1 MPQIGLDHAGTSKA
15 NVKAQAEV
23 LVKKFASD
31 KARVWPATLL
41 ADHRELQDLPWAM
54 GNACQLDHV
63 AALSMH
69 TLSPK
74 LRTLLTKSGSDDGT
88 DLREALLKDSAT
100 EWREAGAVP
109 CLMQMMQ
116 VENAARRKVLVEIL
130 SQNKD
135 KAATIALARRALT
148 DLNPEVRQAAA
159 RALLDRPR
167 EDYRPLLL
175 DGLRYPWIPVATH
188 AAETLAFVK
197 DTAAVPQLVEMLKQR
212 DLATTDQA
220 PESRGKTPMVREVVR
235 INHIGNCLLCHPPS
249 LASSDMV
256 RGAHSRNGSKTPCQ
270 GNPRCLTVQAV
281 RPVHRG
287 RRRSSSARTPPICDR
302 ISQ

>member
-1 MPQIGLDHAGTSKA
+1 
-15 NVKAQAEV
+15 
-23 LVKKFASD
+23 
-31 KARVWPATLL
+31 
-41 ADHRELQDLPWAM
+41 
-54 GNACQLDHV
+54 
-63 AALSMH
+63 
-69 TLSPK
+69 
-74 LRTLLTKSGSDDGT
+74 
-88 DLREALLKDSAT
+88 
-100 EWREAGAVP
+100 VP

-130 SQNKD
+130 SHNKD
-135 KAATIALARRALT
+135 KTATIALARRALT

-197 DTAAVPQLVEMLKQR
+197 DTDAVPQLVEMLKQR

-256 RGAHSRNGSKTPCQ
+256 RGAIPG
-270 GNPRCLTVQAV
+270 TVQDTVPGQSAMPYGSGGPSCTPGPPPIFV
-281 RPVHRG
+281 RADATYLRQDFSVMHARARRR
-287 RRRSSSARTPPICDR
+287 RRRSH
-302 ISQ
+302 SQRRVAFPRPGSKFATRCNTRCGKSPGKSIDSTGL